1 MTKESIAE
9 SFQSLQDRICQSLER
24 IDGKSKFQEDLWTR
38 PDGGGGRTRTI
49 GGEGIIE
56 KGGVN
61 FSEVYGTVTDLMK
74 KNTEIEGDSFFATGV
89 SIVIHPHSPH
99 IPIIHMN
106 IRYFELNNGRYWFG
120 GGIDLT
126 PHYIVSSQAQKFHA
140 GLKAVCD
147 KYNSE
152 FYTKFKSWADDYFFL
167 PHRNE
172 TRGVGG
178 IFFDHLKEDEHNSKE
193 KLLSHIKNGAKKV
206 IVSAPCK
213 NADKTIV
220 YGVNENIL
228 TKDDQ
233 IISAASCTTNCLAP
247 VANVLNERFEIEKG
261 FMTTIH
267 AFTSDQRILDNS
279 HKDPRRAR
287 SASQSI
293 VPTSTGASKA
303 IGEIIPSLKG
313 KLEGVAM
320 RVPTPNVSLIE
331 LVFCTKKEMTKE
343 KINEAFTFASK
354 KQSKK
359 VLEITTE
366 KLVSVDFNHNSA
378 SAIIDSSLT
387 NVVGGNMGKISAW
400 YDNEWGFSNRM
411 CDIAEHLHKIS

>member
-1 MTKESIAE
+1 MTIKVGINGMG
-9 SFQSLQDRICQSLER
+9 RI
-24 IDGKSKFQEDLWTR
+24 
-38 PDGGGGRTRTI
+38 GRMVIRA
-49 GGEGIIE
+49 IIE
-56 KGGVN
+56 
-61 FSEVYGTVTDLMK
+61 S
-74 KNTEIEGDSFFATGV
+74 KNKNIEIK
-89 SIVIHPHSPH
+89 H
-99 IPIIHMN
+99 I
-106 IRYFELNNGRYWFG
+106 NNR
-120 GGIDLT
+120 
-126 PHYIVSSQAQKFHA
+126 S
-140 GLKAVCD
+140 
-147 KYNSE
+147 NSE
-152 FYTKFKSWADDYFFL
+152 ASCSLIKYDSIHGKFNAELDFDENHLIINKDKITFSQESKIENINWKKFDVDYVFECTGKF
-167 PHRNE
+167 
-172 TRGVGG
+172 
-178 IFFDHLKEDEHNSKE
+178 NSKE
-193 KLLSHIKNGAKKV
+193 DLMAHINNGAKKV

-220 YGVNENIL
+220 FGVNENVL
-228 TKDDQ
+228 TKNDQ

-247 VANVLNERFEIEKG
+247 VANVLHENFEIEKG

-303 IGEIIPSLKG
+303 IGEIIPDLMG

-331 LVFCTKKEMTKE
+331 LVFCSKKEITKE
-343 KINEAFTFASK
+343 KINDAFTTASK
-354 KQSKK
+354 KQLKK

-366 KLVSVDFNHNSA
+366 KLVSIDFNHNPA

-387 NVVGGNMGKISAW
+387 NVVSKNMGKISAW

-411 CDIAEHLHKIS
+411 CDIAEHLYKI